1 MSLCLHGTSKP
12 LLWKLASLLEAR
24 LQTCIRKIIDAGID
38 VVPDGNDSYEKFCF
52 AVPQADTV
60 KKSFKSSLK
69 HLMDELSGNQ
79 EEPLACLRLH
89 IS

>member
-1 MSLCLHGTSKP
+1 MPCIS
-12 LLWKLASLLEAR
+12 LEAH
-24 LQTCIRKIIDAGID
+24 LQTCIRKLLDAGID

-52 AVPQADTV
+52 AVPQTDKE

-69 HLMDELSGNQ
+69 HLTDELSDNQ
-79 EEPLACLRLH
+79 QEPLAYLSLN